1 MAKKI
6 GKVVENI
13 IKIRKALNISQEELA
28 LIAEVSRQTVSK
40 WETGECQPSMKSVNS
55 ISTGLQ
61 ISATTLLSDNEIDI
75 PAIQQ
80 AYIERKRREAQEEQ
94 NKKDKENNAGL
105 EENKG
110 IETYIAPGEN
120 ISCKQDENS
129 NKINDG
135 RTPVVNNNENSENE
149 NSESEVVENKKNVI
163 EGVIDKLSSN
173 ANDDKARKILIK
185 IIKLFKLIIIISLII
200 YATLSTYK
208 FIILSKLIKKIEGL
222 NNIENYYAEI
232 VEYSDTIIKEKDY
245 IWYKDGIYKI
255 NKIIY
260 DDVGMENENLLL
272 WVDSKQK
279 IRYFYDSDKKELKKE
294 EIQNI
299 EIYNGM
305 KYVLNYMPQAYRK
318 IEKYMIKN
326 TLNPLFKIKNSK
338 LFIIL
343 ENKNT
348 KVNYRKNDGIPYS
361 FYTIEKNKETIKDY
375 NVTLNC
381 VTNNDIKI
389 AYN

>member
-55 ISTGLQ
+55 ISVGLQ
-61 ISATTLLSDNEIDI
+61 ISATTLLSDDEIDI

-149 NSESEVVENKKNVI
+149 NSESEVVENKKNLI
-163 EGVIDKLSSN
+163 ERVIDKLSSN

-185 IIKLFKLIIIISLII
+185 IIKLFKLIIIISLIM

-232 VEYSDTIIKEKDY
+232 VEYADTIIKEKDY

-279 IRYFYDSDKKELKKE
+279 IRYFYDSDKKELKNGD
-294 EIQNI
+294 IQNI
-299 EIYNGM
+299 EIYEGM
-305 KYVLNYMPQAYRK
+305 KYVVNHLPREYERLN
-318 IEKYMIKN
+318 ENVLKN
-326 TLNPLFKIKNSK
+326 VLDPSFKITDSRS
-338 LFIIL
+338 IISL
-343 ENKNT
+343 KNKND
-348 KVNYRKNDGIPYS
+348 KVNYRKFDGIPYS
-361 FYTIEKNKETIKDY
+361 CYTTEKSKRIVQDF

-381 VTNNDIKI
+381 VTNDDIKI